1 MNKPNG
7 YKPTTGTLVVTAP
20 RKTLACR
27 TIRRSPRVVRSGRPV
42 RQARPV
48 DSWRRIVTLTIEKF
62 LENDNW
68 EQAGIRRTFAV
79 DTHV

>member
-7 YKPTTGTLVVTAP
+7 YKLTTGAIVVAAP

-42 RQARPV
+42 RQVRPV

-68 EQAGIRRTFAV
+68 EFAGIHATFAV
-79 DTHV
+79 DIHV